1 MTMDV
6 SRLGIVVESTGIR
19 EATNAL
25 AGSNGNGG
33 LARAADRAER
43 SVAGLTASM
52 GRLMSVNAS
61 ASTQAWAQSLGQ
73 LSGVIANLQSQM
85 QSLAANVN
93 NVTNGLNM
101 ATAATHRKSDAS
113 ERFVRNGNV
122 VTNTLRAMATAAMA
136 YAGVNLLGSIV
147 KQADNWQMMQ
157 ARLQNATGSM
167 NNAKA
172 AQEQMF
178 TIAQRLRVP
187 MEDQVRLYT
196 RMAPAMQRLGKSSD
210 DTRDS
215 VEAISTALQLGGA
228 NGAEMASVM
237 TQLSQAYGSGVLN
250 GAEFNAVAENGQV
263 IMKAL
268 MDYTGKNQAELKKM
282 GSTGK
287 LSIETLNQ
295 AMMKALP
302 SLREQ
307 FDNLPVT
314 FEGGVQRIKNAW
326 TRAMGLIGE
335 DTEFNKKL
343 SQSLRIVEDLIP
355 VIARGLAGAF
365 IGVAQWIDQN
375 KGKLS
380 EIWDQVIGIGKDIWN
395 VAKGFTGWIGELVGV
410 GEQFNLVGFA
420 LYTVRLLI
428 AGFQDGL
435 TVIKGLVAGVG
446 AIIYKAIVN
455 PLIQV
460 VTVPL
465 AKIIEGFGWLFD
477 ILSRGANFAG
487 FTELGTDLKSISDTA
502 KGLGGVFKSISEVS
516 TGIGDSLAS
525 VAEDFFQQLR
535 DGKGAVAALLAET
548 KELDLP
554 GPKRNDKMDEDAW
567 GAKKGGKKD
576 KVDPKAAKAAADE
589 YERFKKAVVEATSKL
604 QEQEEL
610 QKRLAK
616 YGLDYD
622 KLGPAQ
628 KKVIEL
634 NNEILRLQEKGGQA
648 ETVKHRLVELA
659 IYKKAEALEKENENT
674 LENLRLQKDV
684 LDKGASRVKQLQDE
698 AQAMELKA
706 KNLGNPK
713 GSVEEEELALART
726 RLTEMQAKAESDK
739 SGFMAKQVELLQQEV
754 AARERIAKAAGQI
767 GQYESMKEVQKLLD
781 PKKAEKFG
789 DTIAKSFGR
798 ASEGIGKLVKAIEKY
813 ETRAN
818 TLRTVQ
824 EAFNREA
831 LANPKKKAE
840 LAAQYS
846 RLEAET
852 QIANYADMAGAAK
865 SFFKEGSKGYE
876 AMGAA
881 EKAFRIAQAAMQMES
896 FLRESGIITAITS
909 LFVTSKATETAAEV
923 ASVGP
928 HVAAEG
934 AKQGANAITALTSA
948 LAAPFPINLAA
959 FAVVAA
965 LLASIGV
972 AVGGGGG
979 GKGTDIA
986 KQRQDSQGTGTVFG
1000 DSGAKSESISKSI
1013 EILSENSDIALR
1025 YSSGMLTSL
1034 QNIEG
1039 SLTGA
1044 TNSVIRSR
1052 GSLTGASFEST
1063 SKGNALGEILSEV
1076 PIFGDI
1082 LGGIGNLLGSS
1093 KTTLRDV
1100 GIHGGTQNV
1109 KDIIDNGLNVTGY
1122 QDLNT
1127 KKKTLGITT
1136 SNKNK
1141 RKYFDIDDSLNQEF
1155 GNVIE
1160 GMVSTLK
1167 DAGSIL
1173 GLSADEVAR
1182 KLENMQI
1189 TLGDISLK
1197 GLSGADIQKQ
1207 FEAVFSAIG
1216 DTMTQVALP
1225 SVTKFQQ
1232 AGEGLLETAVR
1243 VASGVE
1249 VAQYELEKV
1258 GIRTVVGINDLV
1270 RVNGDVGA
1278 EIVRQSILL
1287 TEAGTGIGE
1296 IISTLSGEAADI
1308 AGTYKELVSVQR
1320 SLKLMGIA
1328 SEVSR
1333 ELIKAAGGLD
1343 AMQDALN
1350 AYNEGFFTEQEQY
1363 GMKLTTLRQEFV
1375 KLGVAM
1381 PDTKAGFRTL
1391 ITTLSGAGL
1400 AGQELAM
1407 KVLLLSESFADIADF
1422 YNQSNE
1428 EKLTEA
1434 HDALSEAYERESEA
1448 LTNAKDKFLEFSKGL
1463 ADFKYDLLLGSDSPM
1478 NAQEKYALEA
1488 QRFED
1493 VLAKAR
1499 TGDEDALGKF
1509 QDVAKS
1515 FLEASRAYNASGT
1528 AYQSDFE
1535 KVFAETSNL
1544 QAISDT
1550 MATDAEKQLEALQ
1563 KQVEGIITVNE
1574 SVLTVKQALDNI
1586 AALMQTTSGGLTSVV
1601 VPAIDGSHAD
1611 GLGYV
1616 PFDGYIAELH
1626 KGETVLTAQE
1636 AAAYRM
1642 DYSQYGRQSDES
1654 LVNEIKALREQV
1666 AALRDG
1672 QREQTGQ
1679 LIAANYDAQERNA
1692 QTIVEGQRDVASS
1705 SNYSER
1711 VKVNLV

>member
-6 SRLGIVVESTGIR
+6 SRLGIVVESTGIK

-33 LARAADRAER
+33 LARAADKAER

-52 GRLMSVNAS
+52 SKLMSVNAS

-73 LSGVIANLQSQM
+73 LSGVIANLQSQL
-85 QSLAANVN
+85 QSLAANVS

-101 ATAATHRKSDAS
+101 ATSATNRKSEAS

-122 VTNTLRAMATAAMA
+122 VTNTLRAMATAATA

-172 AQEQMF
+172 AQDQMF

-187 MEDQVRLYT
+187 LEEQVRLYT

-210 DTRDS
+210 DTRNS

-314 FEGGVQRIKNAW
+314 FEGGMQRIKNAW
-326 TRAMGLIGE
+326 TRAMGQLGE
-335 DTEFNKKL
+335 DTGFNRQL
-343 SQSLRIVEDLIP
+343 SQSLTVFENLIP
-355 VIARGLAGAF
+355 GIARGLGTAF
-365 IGVAQWIDQN
+365 IAVAGWLDQN
-375 KGKLS
+375 KDKLTQ
-380 EIWDQVIGIGKDIWN
+380 IWDQVVGIAKDVWN
-395 VAKGFTGWIGELVGV
+395 LGSGILSWVGNLMGAGEEISVVGAMLFGVRVGV
-410 GEQFNLVGFA
+410 AA
-420 LYTVRLLI
+420 L
-428 AGFQDGL
+428 QDGF
-435 TVIKGLVAGVG
+435 VFVA
-446 AIIYKAIVN
+446 AI
-455 PLIQV
+455 
-460 VTVPL
+460 L
-465 AKIIEGFGWLFD
+465 AKIGGLVSRVLLEPLAIIVNSLLSKIVEGFGGLFTVM
-477 ILSRGANFAG
+477 GAGAKAVG
-487 FTELGTDLKSISDTA
+487 FDT
-502 KGLGGVFKSISEVS
+502 
-516 TGIGDSLAS
+516 IGDSLTTAGTAAGKLAGILQDANKYVHNLGTS
-525 VAEDFFQQLR
+525 LDQTSDALFDKLK
-535 DGKGAVAALLAET
+535 DGKSALDKLFSADYEV
-548 KELDLP
+548 DLSV
-554 GPKRNDKMDEDAW
+554 KTSRKMDEKAW
-567 GAKKGGKKD
+567 GANPNPKKT
-576 KVDPKAAKAAADE
+576 VDEKAAKAAA
-589 YERFKKAVVEATSKL
+589 EAQEKYNKLVAEANSKL
-604 QEQEEL
+604 EEQLEI
-610 QKRLAK
+610 KRRLEK
-616 YGLDYD
+616 HGLNYD

-628 KKVIEL
+628 KKVVEL
-634 NNEILRLQEKGGQA
+634 EETIQRLQASGASARAISDANALKAIYERASKEEQSNERTLERLRLEKDL
-648 ETVKHRLVELA
+648 T
-659 IYKKAEALEKENENT
+659 
-674 LENLRLQKDV
+674 
-684 LDKGASRVKQLQDE
+684 DKGATRVKQLQDE
-698 AQAMELKA
+698 ALALELKA
-706 KNLGNPK
+706 QNLGKAK
-713 GSVEEEELALART
+713 GSVEEDELELART
-726 RLTEMQAKAESDK
+726 KLTEMQAKAESDK

-767 GQYESMKEVQKLLD
+767 GQYEAMKEVEKLLD

-798 ASEGIGKLVKAIEKY
+798 ASEGIGKVVKAIEKY
-813 ETRAN
+813 ETRAS
-818 TLRTVQ
+818 TLKRVQ

-831 LANPKKKAE
+831 LANPEKKAE
-840 LAAQYS
+840 LAVKYAK
-846 RLEAET
+846 LEAET

-876 AMGAA
+876 IMGAA
-881 EKAFRIAQAAMQMES
+881 EKTFRIAQAAMQMES

-986 KQRQDSQGTGTVFG
+986 KQRQDAQGTGTVFG

-1025 YSSGMLTSL
+1025 YSSGMLASL

-1052 GSLTGASFEST
+1052 GALTGASFEGAY
-1063 SKGNALGEILSEV
+1063 KGNAIGEILSEV
-1076 PIFGDI
+1076 PVLGGI

-1093 KTTLRDV
+1093 KTTLLDV
-1100 GIHGGTQNV
+1100 GINGGTQNV
-1109 KDIIDNGLNVTGY
+1109 KDIIDNGLNVSGY
-1122 QDLNT
+1122 QDVNT
-1127 KKKTLGITT
+1127 KKKTLGVTT

-1141 RKYFDIDDSLNQEF
+1141 RKYFDVDDSLNQEF

-1225 SVTKFQQ
+1225 SVMKFQQ

-1258 GIRTVVGINDLV
+1258 GINTVVGINDLV

-1391 ITTLSGAGL
+1391 ITTLSGAGT

-1611 GLGYV
+1611 GLDYV

>member
-6 SRLGIVVESTGIR
+6 SRLGIVVESTGIK

-33 LARAADRAER
+33 LARAADKAER

-52 GRLMSVNAS
+52 GKLMSVNAS

-73 LSGVIANLQSQM
+73 LSGVIANLQSQL

-101 ATAATHRKSDAS
+101 ATTATHRNSDAS

-122 VTNTLRAMATAAMA
+122 VTNTLRAMATAAAA
-136 YAGVNLLGSIV
+136 YASVNLIGSVV

-167 NNAKA
+167 ENAKA

-178 TIAQRLRVP
+178 QLSQRLRTP

-196 RMAPAMQRLGKSSD
+196 RMAPAMQRMGRSSED
-210 DTRDS
+210 AKNS
-215 VEAISTALQLGGA
+215 VEAVATALQLGGA
-228 NGAEMASVM
+228 NGAEMSSVM
-237 TQLSQAYGSGVLN
+237 TQLSQSYGSGVLN

-268 MDYTGKNQAELKKM
+268 MDYTGKEQMELKKL

-287 LSIETLNQ
+287 LSIGTLND
-295 AMMKALP
+295 ALMAALP
-302 SLREQ
+302 KMREQ

-343 SQSLRIVEDLIP
+343 SQSLRIIEDLIP
-355 VIARGLAGAF
+355 TVARGMAGAF

-380 EIWDQVIGIGKDIWN
+380 EIWDQVIGITKDIWN

-410 GEQFNLVGFA
+410 GEQFNLVGAA
-420 LYTVRLLI
+420 LFTVRLLI

-435 TVIKGLVAGVG
+435 TVIKGLVAGIG

-487 FTELGTDLKSISDTA
+487 FSELGGDMKSLSDLAKSF
-502 KGLGGVFKSISEVS
+502 GGILQSVSQVS
-516 TGIGDSLAS
+516 TGIGDSLAN

-554 GPKRNDKMDEDAW
+554 GPKRNDKLDEDAW
-567 GAKKGGKKD
+567 GAKKGGRKD

-648 ETVKHRLVELA
+648 ETIKHRMAELA

-684 LDKGASRVKQLQDE
+684 LDKGAARVKQLQDE
-698 AQAMELKA
+698 ALALELKA
-706 KNLGNPK
+706 QNLGKAK

-726 RLTEMQAKAESDK
+726 KLTEMQAKAESDK

-767 GQYESMKEVQKLLD
+767 GQWETMKEVEKLLD

-789 DTIAKSFGR
+789 DAIAKSFGR
-798 ASEGIGKLVKAIEKY
+798 ASEGVGKLVKAFQQWGVRVNEVKKYKTALDKMSDGEEK
-813 ETRAN
+813 A
-818 TLRTVQ
+818 
-824 EAFNREA
+824 
-831 LANPKKKAE
+831 KAE
-840 LAAQYS
+840 IRYTRMVAD
-846 RLEAET
+846 T

-876 AMGAA
+876 VMGAA
-881 EKAFRIAQAAMQMES
+881 EKTFRIAQAAMQMEA
-896 FLRESGIITAITS
+896 FMRESGIIQAITS

-928 HVAAEG
+928 HVGAET
-934 AKQGANAITALTSA
+934 AKQQANAVTALTNA
-948 LAAPFPINLAA
+948 LTAPFPANIAA
-959 FAVVAA
+959 FALVAA
-965 LLASIGV
+965 MLASIGV
-972 AVGGGGG
+972 AVGAGGG
-979 GKGTDIA
+979 GKGIDIA
-986 KQRQDSQGTGTVFG
+986 KQRQESQGTGTVFG

-1013 EILSENSDIALR
+1013 EILADNSDIALR
-1025 YSSGMLTSL
+1025 YSSGMLASL
-1034 QNIEG
+1034 KNIEG

-1044 TNSVIRSR
+1044 TNSVIRGR
-1052 GSLTGASFEST
+1052 GQLTGSSFQEVSKMPSIAQTLAS
-1063 SKGNALGEILSEV
+1063 V
-1076 PIFGDI
+1076 PL
-1082 LGGIGNLLGSS
+1082 LGGMAAGLLGGLFSS
-1093 KTTLRDV
+1093 KKTLLDS
-1100 GIHGGTQNV
+1100 GLIAGTQNV
-1109 KDIIDNGLNVTGY
+1109 SDILKNGLQVSGY
-1122 QDLNT
+1122 QDVNT
-1127 KKKTLGITT
+1127 KKKTFGVTT

-1141 RKYFDIDDSLNQEF
+1141 RSYFDVDDNLNKEF

-1160 GMVSTLK
+1160 GMVSTLS
-1167 DAGSIL
+1167 DAASVL

-1189 TLGDISLK
+1189 TLGAISLK
-1197 GLSGADIQKQ
+1197 GLSAADIQKQ
-1207 FEAVFSAIG
+1207 LEAVFSAIG
-1216 DTMTQVALP
+1216 DTMTQVAIP
-1225 SVTKFQQ
+1225 SVERFQQ

-1249 VAQYELEKV
+1249 VAQYELEKI
-1258 GIRTVVGINDLV
+1258 GINTVVGINQLV
-1270 RVNGDVGA
+1270 KTQGDVGA
-1278 EIVRQSILL
+1278 EIVRQTLL
-1287 TEAGTGIGE
+1287 MSEAGTGIGE
-1296 IISTLSGEAADI
+1296 IISTLQGEAADI
-1308 AGTYKELVSVQR
+1308 AETYKKLKDVQQ
-1320 SLKLMGIA
+1320 SLKLMGI
-1328 SEVSR
+1328 SEQVTR
-1333 ELIKAAGGLD
+1333 GLIRAAGGLESL
-1343 AMQDALN
+1343 QDALEE
-1350 AYNEGFFTEQEQY
+1350 YNQGFFSEEERY

-1375 KLGVAM
+1375 KLGVVM

-1391 ITTLSGAGL
+1391 VTALSSTGEAGK
-1400 AGQELAM
+1400 ELAM
-1407 KVLLLSESFADIADF
+1407 KVLLLAGSFSEVAD
-1422 YNQSNE
+1422 YYLQGNE
-1428 EKLTEA
+1428 EKLSAA
-1434 HDALSEAYERESEA
+1434 HDDLRDAYERESEA
-1448 LTNAKDKFLEFSKGL
+1448 LTTAKERFLEFSKSL
-1463 ADFKYDLLLGSDSPM
+1463 SEFKYDLLLGSDSPL
-1478 NAQEKYALEA
+1478 NAQEKYALEQ

-1493 VLAKAR
+1493 ILAKAR
-1499 TGDEDALGKF
+1499 TGDEGAIEKF

-1515 FLEASRAYNASGT
+1515 FLEASRTYNASGT
-1528 AYQSDFE
+1528 AYLSDFE
-1535 KVFAETSNL
+1535 RVLAETSNL
-1544 QAISDT
+1544 QALSDT

-1692 QTIVEGQRDVASS
+1692 QAIVEGQRDVASS